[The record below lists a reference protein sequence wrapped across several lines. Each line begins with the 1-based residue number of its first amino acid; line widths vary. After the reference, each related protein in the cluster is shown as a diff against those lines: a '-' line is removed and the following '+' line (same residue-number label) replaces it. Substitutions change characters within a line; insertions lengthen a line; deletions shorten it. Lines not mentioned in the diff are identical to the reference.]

1 MSGGVIDLE
10 KLRLALRRMSRG
22 SLLIVAERAIEILPR
37 AKLGT
42 LMGNMVRFDELTARE
57 LDVLR
62 LMARGASNQE
72 IAGELFIS
80 EGTVKTHIGHILVKL
95 GLRDRSAAIVF
106 AFDHGLAG
114 PAKSGER

>member
-42 LMGNMVRFDELTARE
+42 LMGNMVRFDELTEGRPGAAPLLEEVRKFYKAS
-57 LDVLR
+57 LR
-62 LMARGASNQE
+62 G
-72 IAGELFIS
+72 
-80 EGTVKTHIGHILVKL
+80 
-95 GLRDRSAAIVF
+95 D
-106 AFDHGLAG
+106 
-114 PAKSGER
+114 